1 MNMEGMNRTSTIAV
15 AWLAV
20 AIVAIAGVAIMGASE
35 ADAEVSDLD
44 VKYQSGSNSVGF
56 PTAGLS
62 GEYSASLISLTTDE
76 LILSIQRTPVISSA
90 YERTSLDL
98 DGILADGV
106 YQLTLISV
114 DDESEIHRGI
124 FIVGESVEVT
134 INPTSLTIEKDS
146 SGTVSLD
153 ASGLSLSD
161 GHTTIE
167 VVGGSLVEVTL
178 TNTDSMVYTITPKDG
193 VPVGTENIEFN
204 VLFRGEVVGTATC
217 NVTVDWADVSSV
229 ALDKNSIELIE
240 GQSVTLTATVLPST
254 ANPAVSWESDNTDV
268 VTVNDGVI
276 VAESVGTATITVKS
290 VSDQSKTATCTVTVV
305 KKVLQSIAITTPPS
319 KTVYEVGDSFD
330 PTGMVVTATYNSG
343 DEILES
349 DYYTISPSG
358 PLLIDD
364 DTITISYDG
373 KETSFQIEVRE
384 YVPDPT
390 GIQLSATELSL
401 TVGDTGTLTAEILPD
416 GAEGTIVWSS
426 NNGYIVDVNQNSG
439 GYRAVSVGTAILTAT
454 IDGTSISASCTVTVE
469 GSGEVE
475 YIAEYNGNQY
485 TDLEAALY
493 DARDG
498 GTVRLIGN
506 VSDGS
511 IRVEGTVTLELGG
524 YSIECDSSIYVM
536 GSLTINGEGTIY
548 GNNVDSG
555 AVSVMGGSLT
565 INGGDYSSGQDLIVM
580 NIGGSLTINGG
591 SFNGSD
597 APIVSTSSWESVVV
611 ADEAVVKITGGTFSG
626 VYGLYLDRNV
636 RVSVSGGTFDA
647 TTPMS
652 TQNFTGSI
660 SITGGAFSTAVP
672 GEYVAEGYL
681 QQYSDGYYRV
691 VESGSDNPGVI
702 IPPIDDDDDYVPIPP
717 VIDNSGSDDDTTT
730 IVACAA
736 AAVVAALI
744 AVFLIMEY
752 RKR

>member
-98 DGILADGV
+98 DGNLADGV

-124 FIVGESVEVT
+124 FIVGERVEVT

-193 VPVGTENIEFN
+193 VPVGTENIVFK
-204 VLFRGEVVGTATC
+204 VLFRGEVVGKATC

-229 ALDKNSIELIE
+229 ALHKNSIELIE

-276 VAESVGTATITVKS
+276 VAESAGTATITVKS

-349 DYYTISPSG
+349 DYYTISPSD
-358 PLLIDD
+358 PLSIDD

-373 KETSFQIEVRE
+373 EETSFQIEVRE

-390 GIQLSATELSL
+390 GIQLSATELRL

-454 IDGTSISASCTVTVE
+454 IDGTSISASCTVTVG

-691 VESGSDNPGVI
+691 VESGSDDPGVI

-717 VIDNSGSDDDTTT
+717 VIDNSGSDDTTT

>member
-1 MNMEGMNRTSTIAV
+1 MNMEGMNRPSTIAV

-62 GEYSASLISLTTDE
+62 GEYSASLISLTTGE

-98 DGILADGV
+98 DGNLADGV

-124 FIVGESVEVT
+124 FIVGERVEVT

-193 VPVGTENIEFN
+193 VPVGTENIVFK
-204 VLFRGEVVGTATC
+204 VLFRGEVVGKATC

-229 ALDKNSIELIE
+229 ALDENSIELIE

-276 VAESVGTATITVKS
+276 VAESAGTATITVKS

-305 KKVLQSIAITTPPS
+305 DKVLQSIAITTPPS

-358 PLLIDD
+358 PLSIDD

-390 GIQLSATELSL
+390 GIQLSATELRL
-401 TVGDTGTLTAEILPD
+401 TVGDMGALTAEILPD
-416 GAEGTIVWSS
+416 GAEGTIIWSS
-426 NNGYIVDVNQNSG
+426 DNEHIVNINQNSG
-439 GYRAVSVGTAILTAT
+439 GYTAVSVGTTTLTAT
-454 IDGTSISASCTVTVE
+454 IDGTSISASCTVTVDP
-469 GSGEVE
+469 SGEVE
-475 YIAEYNGNQY
+475 YVAEYNGSQY

-493 DARDG
+493 DARNG

-506 VSDGS
+506 VSDDL
-511 IRVEGTVTLELGG
+511 IRVYGTVTLELGG
-524 YSIECDSSIYVM
+524 YSIECASSINVM
-536 GSLTINGEGTIY
+536 GSLTINGSGTIH
-548 GNNVDSG
+548 GNEEDVG

-565 INGGDYSSGQDLIVM
+565 INGGNYSSGQIVIVT

-591 SFNGSD
+591 SFSGSD
-597 APIVSTSSWESVVV
+597 APIASTSSWDNVV
-611 ADEAVVKITGGTFSG
+611 ADEAVVNITGGTFSG
-626 VYGLYLDRNV
+626 VFGLYLDKNV
-636 RVSVSGGTFDA
+636 RASVSGGTFDA
-647 TTPMS
+647 TTPIF

-672 GEYVAEGYL
+672 GDYVAEGYL

-691 VESGSDNPGVI
+691 VESGSDDPGVI

>member
-20 AIVAIAGVAIMGASE
+20 AIVAIAGVAIIGASE

-44 VKYQSGSNSVGF
+44 VTYNSGSHSVGF

-76 LILSIQRTPVISSA
+76 LILSIQRTPEISSA

-98 DGILADGV
+98 DGNLADGV

-124 FIVGESVEVT
+124 FIVGERVEVT
-134 INPTSLTIEKDS
+134 ISPASLTIEKDS
-146 SGTVSLD
+146 NGTVSLD

-178 TNTDSMVYTITPKDG
+178 TNTDSMAYTIAPKDG
-193 VPVGTENIEFN
+193 VPVGTESIVFN
-204 VLFRGEVVGTATC
+204 VLFDGEDVGTATC
-217 NVTVDWADVSSV
+217 DVTVDWADVSSV
-229 ALDKNSIELIE
+229 ALDGNSIELIA
-240 GQSVTLTATVLPST
+240 GQSVTLTATVSPGT
-254 ANPAVSWESDNTDV
+254 ANPEVSWESDDTDV
-268 VTVNDGVI
+268 VSVNDGVI
-276 VAESVGTATITVKS
+276 VAESAGTATITVKS
-290 VSDQSKTATCTVTVV
+290 VSDPSKTAECTVTVV
-305 KKVLQSIAITTPPS
+305 EKVLQSIAITTPPS

-330 PTGMVVTATYNSG
+330 SAGMVVTATYNSG
-343 DEILES
+343 DEVLES
-349 DYYTISPSG
+349 GYSISPSG
-358 PLLIDD
+358 PLSIDD

-373 KETSFQIEVRE
+373 KTTSFQLEVRE

-390 GIQLSATELSL
+390 GIQLSAAELRL
-401 TVGDTGTLTAEILPD
+401 TVGDTGALTAEILPD
-416 GAEGTIVWSS
+416 GAEGTITWSS
-426 NNGYIVDVNQNSG
+426 DNEHIVNINQNSG
-439 GYRAVSVGTAILTAT
+439 GYTAVSVGTTTLTAT

-469 GSGEVE
+469 PSGEVE
-475 YIAEYNGNQY
+475 YVAEYNGRQY

-493 DARDG
+493 DARNG
-498 GTVRLIGN
+498 GTVRLIGD
-506 VSDGS
+506 VSDEV
-511 IRVEGTVTLELGG
+511 IRVYGTVTLELGG
-524 YSIECDSSIYVM
+524 HSIECASSINVM
-536 GSLTINGEGTIY
+536 GSLTINGSGTIH
-548 GNNVDSG
+548 GNEEDVG

-565 INGGDYSSGQDLIVM
+565 INGGDYSSGQIVIVT

-591 SFNGSD
+591 SFSGSD
-597 APIVSTSSWESVVV
+597 APIASTSSWNNVV
-611 ADEAVVKITGGTFSG
+611 ADEAVVNITGGTFSG
-626 VYGLYLDRNV
+626 VFGLYLDKNV
-636 RVSVSGGTFDA
+636 RASVSGGTFDA
-647 TTPMS
+647 TTPIF
-652 TQNFTGSI
+652 TQNFSGSI

-672 GEYVAEGYL
+672 GDYVAEGYL
-681 QQYSDGYYRV
+681 QQYSNGYYRV
-691 VESGSDNPGVI
+691 LASGSDDPGVI

>member
-98 DGILADGV
+98 DGNLADGV

-193 VPVGTENIEFN
+193 VPVGTENIKFN
-204 VLFRGEVVGTATC
+204 VLFRGEVVGIATC

-240 GQSVTLTATVLPST
+240 GQSVTLTATVLPIT

-305 KKVLQSIAITTPPS
+305 DKVLQSIAITTPPS

-358 PLLIDD
+358 PLSIDD

-390 GIQLSATELSL
+390 GIQLSATELRL
-401 TVGDTGTLTAEILPD
+401 TVGDTGALTAEILPD
-416 GAEGTIVWSS
+416 GAEGTIIWSS
-426 NNGYIVDVNQNSG
+426 DNEHIVNINQNSG
-439 GYRAVSVGTAILTAT
+439 GYTAVSVGTTTLTAT
-454 IDGTSISASCTVTVE
+454 IDGTSISASCTVTVDP
-469 GSGEVE
+469 SGEVE
-475 YIAEYNGNQY
+475 YVAEYNGNQY

-493 DARDG
+493 DARNG

-506 VSDGS
+506 VSDDL
-511 IRVEGTVTLELGG
+511 IRVYGTVTLELGG
-524 YSIECDSSIYVM
+524 YSIECASSINVM
-536 GSLTINGEGTIY
+536 GSLTINGSGTIH
-548 GNNVDSG
+548 GNEEDVG

-565 INGGDYSSGQDLIVM
+565 INGGNYSSGQIVIVT

-591 SFNGSD
+591 SFSGSD
-597 APIVSTSSWESVVV
+597 APIASTSSWDNVV
-611 ADEAVVKITGGTFSG
+611 ADEAVVNITGGTFSG
-626 VYGLYLDRNV
+626 VFGLYLDKNV
-636 RVSVSGGTFDA
+636 RASVSGGTFDA
-647 TTPMS
+647 TTPIF

-672 GEYVAEGYL
+672 GDYVAEGYL
-681 QQYSDGYYRV
+681 QQYSNRYYRV
-691 VESGSDNPGVI
+691 MASGSDNPGVI